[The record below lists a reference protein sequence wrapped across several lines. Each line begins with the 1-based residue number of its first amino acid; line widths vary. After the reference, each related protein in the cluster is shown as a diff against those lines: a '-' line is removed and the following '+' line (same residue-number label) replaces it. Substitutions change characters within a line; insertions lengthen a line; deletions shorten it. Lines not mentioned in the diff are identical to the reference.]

1 MRSTLY
7 HLLVTGLLVL
17 AVHAYGQDARP
28 APYRITKEARS
39 KKGMVV
45 TAHPLA
51 SRAGLKVL
59 RNGGNAADAAVAA
72 QLALAV
78 VYPRAG
84 NLGGGGFLVYRN
96 ADGRVT
102 TLDFREMAPENAH
115 REMYLDA
122 TGEVIPDMS
131 TLGAA
136 AAGVPGSVAGRAET
150 HQGLGRTTRW
160 ATLVRPAI
168 RLARRGFRLTGEEAE
183 RLNAYRND
191 FLENNPWPV
200 PFVRERPW
208 QVGDRLVQDELAHT
222 LKRIAREG
230 TAGFYAGDNAAAL
243 IRVMDTLNGH
253 ITTVDL
259 EGYAPKWR
267 EPFRITWRDYT
278 LYTMGPPSSGGVILG
293 QVLAMVDSHLHA
305 ALGGRNAANIHLV
318 VEAERR
324 AFADRAKFLG
334 DADHYP
340 VPLDTLVSE
349 SYIREKMNSFDPAN
363 ATPSE
368 EIAPGK
374 VDLRRERFETTHLSV
389 TDRYGNAAAV
399 TTTLNDNF
407 GCKVWVPGGGYLLN
421 NEMDDFS
428 VKPGVPNIYGLI
440 GGEANAI
447 APKKRPLSSMSPTI
461 IERGGRLWLVLGT
474 PGGSTIPTS
483 VLQVFLNAG
492 PFGMPLLESVQAARY
507 HHQWL
512 PDEIQCEAGVLTAD
526 VRATLEAMGHRIRE
540 VDRIG
545 LVEAI
550 TVDARGVMTGVADPR
565 GDDHASG
572 W

>member
-1 MRSTLY
+1 
-7 HLLVTGLLVL
+7 VTGSFVL
-17 AVHAYGQDARP
+17 TFPAYGQDGRYE
-28 APYRITKEARS
+28 PYRITKEARS

-59 RNGGNAADAAVAA
+59 RKGGNAADAAVAA

-84 NLGGGGFLVYRN
+84 NLGGGGFLVHRG
-96 ADGRVT
+96 ADGTVT
-102 TLDFREMAPENAH
+102 TLDFREMAPGKAE
-115 REMYLDA
+115 RDMYLDE
-122 TGEVIPDMS
+122 TGAVIPGMS
-131 TLGAA
+131 TRGAA
-136 AAGVPGSVAGRAET
+136 AAGVPGSVAGLAET
-150 HQGLGRTTRW
+150 HAHLGRTTRW
-160 ATLVRPAI
+160 SSLVKPAI
-168 RLARRGFRLTGEEAE
+168 RLARRGFRLTAEEAD
-183 RLNAYRND
+183 RLNRYRND
-191 FLENNPWPV
+191 FIDNNPWPL
-200 PFVRERPW
+200 PFVRDEPW
-208 QVGDRLVQDELAHT
+208 QARDRVVQDELANT
-222 LKRIAREG
+222 LKQIAREG
-230 TAGFYAGDNAAAL
+230 KAGFYAGDKAAAL
-243 IRVMDTLNGH
+243 LRVMDTLNGQ
-253 ITTVDL
+253 ITADDL
-259 EGYAPKWR
+259 EAYAPKWR
-267 EPFRITWRDYT
+267 EPFRIEWQDYT

-293 QVLAMVDSHLHA
+293 QILAMLD
-305 ALGGRNAANIHLV
+305 GRLDGAPGAGNAANIHLV

-340 VPLDTLVSE
+340 IPLDTLLSA
-349 SYIREKMNSFDPAN
+349 SYILEKMRAFDPAR

-368 EIAPGK
+368 AIAPRK
-374 VDLRRERFETTHLSV
+374 VNILPERFETTHLSV

-407 GCKVWVPGGGYLLN
+407 GCKVWVPGGGYFLN

-447 APKKRPLSSMSPTI
+447 APYKRPLSSMSPTI
-461 IERGGRLWLVLGT
+461 IEREGRLWLVLGT
-474 PGGSTIPTS
+474 PGGSTIPTT

-492 PFGMPLLESVQAARY
+492 PFGMTLFESVGAPRY

-512 PDEIQCEAGVLTAD
+512 PDEILCEAGVFTAD
-526 VRATLEAMGHRIRE
+526 VMAKLEAMGHRIKE

-550 TVDARGVMTGVADPR
+550 TVDARGIMTGVADPR

>member
-1 MRSTLY
+1 MKS
-7 HLLVTGLLVL
+7 LLVNALLIGLI
-17 AVHAYGQDARP
+17 AMPFPARGQDVRHE
-28 APYRITKEARS
+28 PYRIVKEAQS

-59 RNGGNAADAAVAA
+59 RKGGNAADAAVAA

-84 NLGGGGFLVYRN
+84 NLGGGGFLVHRD
-96 ADGRVT
+96 ADGKVI
-102 TLDFREMAPENAH
+102 TLDFREMAPANAH
-115 REMYLDA
+115 RDMYLDP

-131 TLGAA
+131 TRGAA
-136 AAGVPGSVAGRAET
+136 AAGVPGSVAGLAET
-150 HQGLGRTTRW
+150 HAQLGRTTRW
-160 ATLVRPAI
+160 STLVKPAI
-168 RLARRGFRLTGEEAE
+168 RLARRGFRLTADEAD
-183 RLNAYRND
+183 RLNRYRND
-191 FLENNPWPV
+191 FIDNNPWPM
-200 PFVRERPW
+200 PFIRESPW
-208 QVGDRLVQDELAHT
+208 AVGDRLVQDELANT

-230 TAGFYAGDNAAAL
+230 KAGFYAGDNADAL
-243 IRVMDTLNGH
+243 LRVMDTLNGL
-253 ITTVDL
+253 ITAGDL
-259 EGYAPKWR
+259 EGYTPKWR
-267 EPFRITWRDYT
+267 EPFRIAWQDYT
-278 LYTMGPPSSGGVILG
+278 LFTMGPPSSGGVILG
-293 QVLAMVDSHLHA
+293 QILAMLDDHLDD
-305 ALGGRNAANIHLV
+305 ALGNGNAANIHLV

-324 AFADRAKFLG
+324 AFADRARYLG

-340 VPLDTLVSE
+340 VPMDTLLSA
-349 SYIREKMNSFDPAN
+349 SYILEKMKSFDPAS

-368 EIAPGK
+368 AIAPGK
-374 VDLRRERFETTHLSV
+374 VNVRRERFETTHLSV

-407 GCKVWVPGGGYLLN
+407 GCKVWVPGGGYFLN

-447 APKKRPLSSMSPTI
+447 APHKRPLSSMSPTI
-461 IERGGRLWLVLGT
+461 VERNGRLWLVLGT

-492 PFGMPLLESVQAARY
+492 PYGMTLYESVNAPRY

-512 PDEIQCEAGVLTAD
+512 PDEIQCEAGVFTAD
-526 VRATLEAMGHRIRE
+526 SRATLEAMGHRIRE

-545 LVEAI
+545 LIEAI
-550 TVDARGVMTGVADPR
+550 GVDARGIMTGVADPR